1 MNLPVSSEEEHLIQ
15 QGHSDDGD
23 TSDSEKNGSI
33 TNGMETSDDGDTSD
47 IEEEQFSSDGSAF
60 D

>member
-1 MNLPVSSEEEHLIQ
+1 LIQ

-33 TNGMETSDDGDTSD
+33 ANGMETSDDGDTSD